1 MLGAFKNI
9 VGAGECCACELDDVA
24 AKLGAKQRIEQSP
37 LLPSETSP
45 CDCFEPP
52 LITVA
57 LATHRPHNDKAD
69 SFILQE
75 EKIKRTALVQLSPT
89 PSHYSFY
96 AACRRWKELKYLKE
110 QQELDRRSDPQLPLL
125 TGFRLT
131 DVTVLPRPT
140 REALAEVSTN
150 QVAAWVGIDARLAV
164 AFVGI

>member
-24 AKLGAKQRIEQSP
+24 AKLGAKQRIEQSS

-75 EKIKRTALVQLSPT
+75 GKNKEDCTCPTLPNTFTLQLLCSMYTMKGTEISKRA
-89 PSHYSFY
+89 
-96 AACRRWKELKYLKE
+96 
-110 QQELDRRSDPQLPLL
+110 
-125 TGFRLT
+125 TGAGQTF
-131 DVTVLPRPT
+131 
-140 REALAEVSTN
+140 
-150 QVAAWVGIDARLAV
+150 
-164 AFVGI
+164 